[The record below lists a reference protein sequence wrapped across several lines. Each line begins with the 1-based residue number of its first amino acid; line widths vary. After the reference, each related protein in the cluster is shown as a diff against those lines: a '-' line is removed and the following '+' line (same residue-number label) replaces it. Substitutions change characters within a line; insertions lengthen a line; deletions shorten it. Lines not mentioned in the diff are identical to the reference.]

1 MNTLVKNALI
11 ATIVGTGSTMALA
24 QDLGPIATG
33 LAAAMQTADPVIVE
47 TGAERTLAS
56 DHYGT
61 HYSIGGLLQAVSEDI
76 AAELEGFMDRH
87 LASEQPAKASG
98 SQQVVSTY

>member
-11 ATIVGTGSTMALA
+11 AVIVGTGSSVALA

-33 LAAAMQTADPVIVE
+33 LATAMQTADPVIVE
-47 TGAERTLAS
+47 TGAERTLAP

-61 HYSIGGLLQAVSEDI
+61 DYSIGGLLQAVSEDI

-87 LASEQPAKASG
+87 LESEQPAKG
-98 SQQVVSTY
+98 SDERQVVSTY